1 MTEPLKLELS
11 IPPEAAG
18 KRLDKVLAELFPE
31 YSRSC
36 LQNWLKQGF
45 ITLDAAAG
53 VAKQKVHGGEAL
65 RLDVPA
71 GEPAQEEAA
80 EDIGLDVVHEDAD
93 IIVINKPVGLV
104 VHPAAGNRSGTLQN
118 GLLHR
123 FPELAGVP
131 RAGLVHRLDKDTSG
145 LLVVARN
152 LRSHKSLVEQ
162 LQTRSMGR
170 EYDAIVQGVV
180 ISGGE
185 VDAPV
190 GRHPRDRLRMAVRE
204 GGREAVTHYRLLER
218 FRAHSYLRIHLET
231 GRTHQIRVHMAHIR
245 KPLVGDPLYGGRL
258 RLPPDC
264 TPELAERLHA
274 FRRQALH
281 ARRLELLH
289 PATEELVEWSVE
301 LPEDMELLLRE
312 LRADARQAGQGRYA

>member
-1 MTEPLKLELS
+1 MAEPLKLELR
-11 IPPEAAG
+11 IPHEAAG

-45 ITLDAAAG
+45 ITLDEAASLARH
-53 VAKQKVHGGEAL
+53 KVHGGEAL

-71 GEPAQEEAA
+71 GEPAAEDVA
-80 EDIGLDVVHEDAD
+80 EDIGLVVVHEDAD
-93 IIVINKPVGLV
+93 IIVINKPAGLV

-123 FPELAGVP
+123 YPELAAVP

-152 LRSHKSLVEQ
+152 LRAHKSLVEQ

-185 VDAPV
+185 VDEPI
-190 GRHPRDRLRMAVRE
+190 GRHARDRLRMAVRE
-204 GGREAVTHYRLLER
+204 GGRESVTHYRLLER

-264 TPELAERLHA
+264 APELAERLHA

-281 ARRLELLH
+281 ARRIELLH
-289 PATEELVEWSVE
+289 PATEEPVEWSVE
-301 LPEDMELLLRE
+301 LPEDMQLLLRD
-312 LRADARQAGQGRYA
+312 LRADAAQAGRA

>member
-1 MTEPLKLELS
+1 MTAALKVELR
-11 IPPEAAG
+11 IPPAAAG
-18 KRLDKVLAELFPE
+18 KRLDKVLAELFPD

-36 LQNWLKQGF
+36 LQNWLKLGF

-53 VAKQKVHGGEAL
+53 IAKQKVFGGEAL

-71 GEPAQEEAA
+71 GEPPAEDAA
-80 EDIGLDVVHEDAD
+80 EDIPLEIVHEDAD
-93 IIVINKPVGLV
+93 IIVLNKPPGLV
-104 VHPAAGNRSGTLQN
+104 VHPAAGNRGGTLQN

-123 FPELAGVP
+123 YPELSSVP

-145 LLVVARN
+145 LLVVARH
-152 LRSHKSLVEQ
+152 LRAHKSLVEQ

-170 EYDAIVQGVV
+170 EYDAIVQGVL
-180 ISGGE
+180 ISGG
-185 VDAPV
+185 DIDQPV
-190 GRHPRDRLRMAVRE
+190 GRHPRDRLRMSVRE

-218 FRAHSYLRIHLET
+218 FRAHSYLRVQLET

-258 RLPPDC
+258 RLPPEAA
-264 TPELAERLHA
+264 PELSERLHA

-289 PATEELVEWSVE
+289 PATEQPVEWSVA
-301 LPEDMELLLRE
+301 LPADMQSLLDA
-312 LRADARQAGQGRYA
+312 LRADARQPERR

>member
-1 MTEPLKLELS
+1 MAEPLKIELQ

-45 ITLDAAAG
+45 ITLDAGAG
-53 VAKQKVHGGEAL
+53 VAKYKVYGGESL
-65 RLDVPA
+65 RLDIPA
-71 GEPAQEEAA
+71 GAPAQEEAP
-80 EDIGLDVVHEDAD
+80 EDIALEIVHEDAD
-93 IIVINKPVGLV
+93 IIVINKPPGLV

-118 GLLHR
+118 GLLYR
-123 FPELAGVP
+123 YPELAEVP

-145 LLVVARN
+145 LLVVARH
-152 LRSHKSLVEQ
+152 LRAHKSLVDQ
-162 LQTRSMGR
+162 LQARSMGR

-185 VDAPV
+185 IDQPV
-190 GRHPRDRLRMAVRE
+190 GRHPQDRLRMAVRQ
-204 GGREAVTHYRLLER
+204 GGREAVTHYRLVER
-218 FRAHSYLRIHLET
+218 FRAHSHLRVQLET

-245 KPLVGDPLYGGRL
+245 KPVVGDPLYGGRL
-258 RLPPDC
+258 KVPPEAI
-264 TPELAERLHA
+264 PQLAERLHA

-281 ARRLELLH
+281 ASRLELLH
-289 PATEELVEWSVE
+289 PATEEPVEWSVE
-301 LPEDMELLLRE
+301 LPGDMQLLLEALRE
-312 LRADARQAGQGRYA
+312 DSRRAGQG

>member
-1 MTEPLKLELS
+1 MAEPLQIELQ

-45 ITLDAAAG
+45 ITLDASAG
-53 VAKQKVHGGEAL
+53 IAKYKVYGGESL

-71 GEPAQEEAA
+71 GAPAQEEAA
-80 EDIGLDVVHEDAD
+80 EDIALEIVHEDAD
-93 IIVINKPVGLV
+93 IIVINKPPGLV

-118 GLLHR
+118 GLLYR
-123 FPELAGVP
+123 YPELAEVP

-145 LLVVARN
+145 LLVVARH
-152 LRSHKSLVEQ
+152 LRAHKSLVDQ
-162 LQTRSMGR
+162 LQARSMGR

-185 VDAPV
+185 IDQPV
-190 GRHPRDRLRMAVRE
+190 GRHSHDRLRMAVRE
-204 GGREAVTHYRLLER
+204 GGREAVTHYRLVER
-218 FRAHSYLRIHLET
+218 FRAHSHLRVQLET

-245 KPLVGDPLYGGRL
+245 KPVVGDPLYGGRL
-258 RLPPDC
+258 KVPPEA
-264 TPELAERLHA
+264 TPQLAERLHA
-274 FRRQALH
+274 LRRQALH
-281 ARRLELLH
+281 ASRLELLH
-289 PATEELVEWSVE
+289 PATDEPVEWSVE
-301 LPEDMELLLRE
+301 LPGDMQLLLE
-312 LRADARQAGQGRYA
+312 ALRDDSRRAGQN

>member
-1 MTEPLKLELS
+1 MTEALKFELQ

-45 ITLDAAAG
+45 ITLDAEAG
-53 VAKQKVHGGEAL
+53 LPSLKVRGGEAL
-65 RLDVPA
+65 QLDIPA
-71 GEPAQEEAA
+71 VEPAVAEAA
-80 EDIGLDVVHEDAD
+80 EAIALDILHQDED
-93 IIVINKPVGLV
+93 IIVINKPPGLV

-118 GLLHR
+118 GLLHH
-123 FPELAGVP
+123 FPELAGIP

-152 LRSHKSLVEQ
+152 LRAHNSLVEQ
-162 LQTRSMGR
+162 LQSRSMGR

-185 VDAPV
+185 VDEPI
-190 GRHPRDRLRMAVRE
+190 GRHPRDRLRMSVRE
-204 GGREAVTHYRLLER
+204 GGRDAVTHYRLVER
-218 FRAHSYLRIHLET
+218 FRNHSYLRVQLET

-258 RLPPDC
+258 RLPADC
-264 TPELAERLHA
+264 TPQLFERLHT

-289 PATEELVEWSVE
+289 PATEEPVEWSAG
-301 LPEDMELLLRE
+301 LPEDMQLLLRD
-312 LRADARQAGQGRYA
+312 LREDARQGGKG

>member
-1 MTEPLKLELS
+1 MTEHLKVELQ
-11 IPPEAAG
+11 IPDTAAG

-36 LQNWLKQGF
+36 LQNWMKQGF

-53 VAKQKVHGGEAL
+53 IAKLKVRGGETL
-65 RLDVPA
+65 KLDIP
-71 GEPAQEEAA
+71 AA
-80 EDIGLDVVHEDAD
+80 EPPAEDAAEEIALDIVHEDAD
-93 IIVINKPVGLV
+93 IIVINKPPGLV

-123 FPELAGVP
+123 YPELAAVP

-145 LLVVARN
+145 LLVVARH
-152 LRSHKSLVEQ
+152 LRAHKSLVDQ
-162 LQTRSMGR
+162 LQDRSMGR

-185 VDAPV
+185 IDQPI
-190 GRHPRDRLRMAVRE
+190 GRHPKDRLRMTVRE
-204 GGREAVTHYRLLER
+204 GGRDAVTHYRLLER
-218 FRAHSYLRIHLET
+218 FRHHSHLRVQLET
-231 GRTHQIRVHMAHIR
+231 GRTHQIRVHLAHIR
-245 KPLVGDPLYGGRL
+245 KPVVGDPLYGGRL
-258 RLPPDC
+258 RLPPDS
-264 TPELAERLHA
+264 TPVLFERLQA

-289 PATEELVEWSVE
+289 PATEEPVEWSVE
-301 LPEDMELLLRE
+301 LPEDMRLLLE
-312 LRADARQAGQGRYA
+312 ALRDDTKQAGKP